1 MLILNLQ
8 IHTGPLH
15 RRLYEELKSSIHS
28 GRINAGARLPSS
40 RNLAVDLGIS
50 RNTVLQA
57 YEQLQ
62 AEGYVTSLSRAI
74 TCVAAQVPNADKFK
88 SSTQKAV
95 VAADLSKSSK
105 RLLQSLQAT
114 TTPPIGKGLRYDF
127 RYGRPAIR
135 DFPRE
140 VWNRLLAARARAM
153 TPEAFAY
160 ASPDGYEPLREA
172 LSDYLRRARG
182 LSCDASQILIV
193 NGSQQGF
200 DLAARVLL
208 NPGDGVLVEEPS
220 YPGATLAYEV
230 AGAKLC
236 RLPVDHDGVMT
247 NGLGS
252 LQKDIRIAS
261 VAPCHQFP
269 TGVVLSMERRLELL
283 AWASRTKAWIVEDDY
298 ISEYRY
304 EGRPLEAMQA
314 LDQDERV
321 IYIGTFSKTIFPSLR
336 LAYLVLPSALVKPFT
351 AMKFATDRFSS
362 VLAQQ
367 ALTDFIVSG
376 QFERHL
382 RRSSTR
388 NAALRRVLVATLKQ
402 SFGDRIEVSGRDAGV
417 HVMVWLND
425 IAPRK
430 VDGLIARAAKMGV
443 GIYSIAPY
451 FEKLPTRA
459 GLLFGYTALTETE
472 IRQGIRKLAAVL

>member
-28 GRINAGARLPSS
+28 GRLDAGARLPSS

-62 AEGYVTSLSRAI
+62 AEGYVTSHSRAI
-74 TCVAAQVPNADKFK
+74 TCVAEQVPNAGKFK

-114 TTPPIGKGLRYDF
+114 ATPPIGKGLRYDF

-160 ASPDGYEPLREA
+160 ASPEGYEPLREA

-298 ISEYRY
+298 
-304 EGRPLEAMQA
+304 M
-314 LDQDERV
+314 
-321 IYIGTFSKTIFPSLR
+321 
-336 LAYLVLPSALVKPFT
+336 
-351 AMKFATDRFSS
+351 
-362 VLAQQ
+362 
-367 ALTDFIVSG
+367 
-376 QFERHL
+376 
-382 RRSSTR
+382 
-388 NAALRRVLVATLKQ
+388 
-402 SFGDRIEVSGRDAGV
+402 RDA
-417 HVMVWLND
+417 
-425 IAPRK
+425 P
-430 VDGLIARAAKMGV
+430 
-443 GIYSIAPY
+443 
-451 FEKLPTRA
+451 
-459 GLLFGYTALTETE
+459 
-472 IRQGIRKLAAVL
+472 

>member
-28 GRINAGARLPSS
+28 GRLDAGARLPSS

-62 AEGYVTSLSRAI
+62 AEGYVTSFSRAI
-74 TCVAAQVPNADKFK
+74 TCVAAQVPNAGKFK
-88 SSTQKAV
+88 SSTQKAD
-95 VAADLSKSSK
+95 VAEDLSKSSK

-114 TTPPIGKGLRYDF
+114 TTSIGKSLRYDF

-153 TPEAFAY
+153 TPEAFSY
-160 ASPDGYEPLREA
+160 ASPAGYEPLREA

-182 LSCDASQILIV
+182 LACDPSQILII

-252 LQKDIRIAS
+252 IQKDIRIAS

-283 AWASRTKAWIVEDDY
+283 AWAARNKAWIVDDDY

-314 LDQDERV
+314 LDQDGRV

-336 LAYLVLPSALVKPFT
+336 VAYLVLPPALVKPFT
-351 AMKFATDRFSS
+351 AMKFATDRFSN

-367 ALTDFIVSG
+367 ALTDFMTSG

-388 NAALRRVLVATLKQ
+388 NAARRRVLVDSLNQA
-402 SFGDRIEVSGRDAGV
+402 FGNRIEVSGREAGV
-417 HVMVWLND
+417 HVMVWLHD
-425 IAPRK
+425 ISPMNI
-430 VDGLIARAAKMGV
+430 DELTSRAANIGV
-443 GIYSIAPY
+443 GIYSVAPY
-451 FEKLPTRA
+451 FEKLPKRA
-459 GLLFGYTALTETE
+459 GLLFGYTAMTETE
-472 IRQGIRKLAAVL
+472 IRHGIRKLATVL